1 MKTIYLDN
9 AATTPCRPEVVEAML
24 PYFTEKF
31 GNPSAI
37 YNLGQVAQD
46 AIQQA
51 RKDVAGV
58 INAASPNEVF
68 FTSGGSEADNWAL
81 KGVMDAYKGKKGKHL
96 ITTKIEHHAI
106 LHTAQFLEQQG
117 FEVTYLD
124 VDKYGLVSPEAFEAA
139 IRPDT
144 VMASIMFANNEIGT
158 IEPIKELAAIAHAH
172 KVIFHTDAVQAFC
185 HEKIDV
191 QELGIDLMSASGH
204 KLYGPKGVG
213 MLYVRRGVRI
223 SNLIHGG
230 GQERGKRATTENTAG
245 IIGFAKAAVLAEA
258 EREEQHERQAAI
270 RDHAIQRITTEIP
283 HCFLN
288 GHPTQRLANNI
299 NISFEFIEGEGML
312 LRLGAKGICASSG
325 SACTS
330 GSLDPSH
337 VLLAIGLPHEKAH
350 GSLRATLGRDT
361 TLEDVDF
368 MCDVLKDAIAGLREM
383 SPLWEDFQAQGK

>member
-24 PYFTEKF
+24 PYFTEKI

-37 YNLGQVAQD
+37 NNLGQVAQD

-58 INAASPNEVF
+58 INAANPNEVF

-81 KGVMDAYKGKKGKHL
+81 KGVMDAYKDKKGKHL

-124 VDKYGLVSPEAFEAA
+124 VDKYGLVDPAAFEAA

-172 KVIFHTDAVQAFC
+172 KVIFHTDAVQAF
-185 HEKIDV
+185 
-191 QELGIDLMSASGH
+191 
-204 KLYGPKGVG
+204 
-213 MLYVRRGVRI
+213 
-223 SNLIHGG
+223 
-230 GQERGKRATTENTAG
+230 
-245 IIGFAKAAVLAEA
+245 
-258 EREEQHERQAAI
+258 
-270 RDHAIQRITTEIP
+270 
-283 HCFLN
+283 
-288 GHPTQRLANNI
+288 
-299 NISFEFIEGEGML
+299 
-312 LRLGAKGICASSG
+312 
-325 SACTS
+325 
-330 GSLDPSH
+330 
-337 VLLAIGLPHEKAH
+337 
-350 GSLRATLGRDT
+350 
-361 TLEDVDF
+361 
-368 MCDVLKDAIAGLREM
+368 
-383 SPLWEDFQAQGK
+383 

>member
-124 VDKYGLVSPEAFEAA
+124 VDEYGLVSPEAFEAA

-158 IEPIKELAAIAHAH
+158 IEPIAEIARVAH
-172 KVIFHTDAVQAFC
+172 EHGVLMHTDAVHARIHLNMDFS
-185 HEKIDV
+185 
-191 QELGIDLMSASGH
+191 LG
-204 KLYGPKGVG
+204 
-213 MLYVRRGVRI
+213 
-223 SNLIHGG
+223 
-230 GQERGKRATTENTAG
+230 
-245 IIGFAKAAVLAEA
+245 VLAQG
-258 EREEQHERQAAI
+258 RR
-270 RDHAIQRITTEIP
+270 IQ
-283 HCFLN
+283 
-288 GHPTQRLANNI
+288 
-299 NISFEFIEGEGML
+299 
-312 LRLGAKGICASSG
+312 GI
-325 SACTS
+325 
-330 GSLDPSH
+330 
-337 VLLAIGLPHEKAH
+337 
-350 GSLRATLGRDT
+350 
-361 TLEDVDF
+361 
-368 MCDVLKDAIAGLREM
+368 
-383 SPLWEDFQAQGK
+383 

>member
-37 YNLGQVAQD
+37 YGLGQVAQD

-58 INAASPNEVF
+58 INAANPNEVF

-81 KGVMDAYKGKKGKHL
+81 KGVMDAYKDKKGKHL

-124 VDKYGLVSPEAFEAA
+124 VDEYGLVSPEAFEAA

-144 VMASIMFANNEIGT
+144 VMASVMFANNEIGT

-245 IIGFAKAAVLAEA
+245 IVGFAKAAVLAEA
-258 EREEQHERQAAI
+258 EREEQHARQAAI
-270 RDHAIQRITTEIP
+270 RDHAIQRITAEIP

>member
-46 AIQQA
+46 DIQQA

-58 INAASPNEVF
+58 INAANPNEVF

-81 KGVMDAYKGKKGKHL
+81 KGVMDAYKDKKGKHL

-124 VDKYGLVSPEAFEAA
+124 VDKYGLVDPAAFEAA

-245 IIGFAKAAVLAEA
+245 IVGFAKAAVLAEA